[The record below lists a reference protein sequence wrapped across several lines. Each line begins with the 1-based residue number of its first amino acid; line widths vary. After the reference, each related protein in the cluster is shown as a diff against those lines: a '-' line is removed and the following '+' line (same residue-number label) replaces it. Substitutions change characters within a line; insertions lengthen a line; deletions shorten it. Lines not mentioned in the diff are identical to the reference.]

1 LPHTGHCPGC
11 DTRTDWG
18 EIVRGIYARRDGEKE
33 NVELT
38 EKARLRDMKAAELAE
53 KLAERKR
60 KVDEEKQV
68 KRRRTEEAKEERRRM
83 KELEKADKPKG
94 KRRASSKVTISSE
107 SE

>member
-11 DTRTDWG
+11 NTLSDWG

-53 KLAERKR
+53 RLAERKR
-60 KVDEEKQV
+60 KVDEEKEV
-68 KRRRTEEAKEERRRM
+68 KRRKTEEAKEERRRM
-83 KELEKADKPKG
+83 KELENADKPKV
-94 KRRASSKVTISSE
+94 KRRAKSKVSDSSE

>member
-11 DTRTDWG
+11 NARSDWG
-18 EIVRGIYARRDGEKE
+18 EIIRGIYARRDGEKE

-53 KLAERKR
+53 KLAEKKR
-60 KVDEEKQV
+60 KVDEEKEV
-68 KRRRTEEAKEERRRM
+68 KRRKTHEAKEERRRM
-83 KELEKADKPKG
+83 KELERVDKPKG
-94 KRRASSKVTISSE
+94 KRRAKSKASDSSE